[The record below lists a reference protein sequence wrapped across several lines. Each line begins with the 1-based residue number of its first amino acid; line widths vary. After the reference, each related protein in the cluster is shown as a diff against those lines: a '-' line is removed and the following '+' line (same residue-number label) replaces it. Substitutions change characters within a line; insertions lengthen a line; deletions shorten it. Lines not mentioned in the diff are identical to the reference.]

1 MGATLRGG
9 NLEEMHQ
16 MAKSFASN
24 AKQLHGIITDLNSRT
39 TGSDNIWTGPA
50 ADRFRNAWQEARGSF
65 EQMRQALDEASSA
78 INKHAQNI
86 EAATR

>member
-1 MGATLRGG
+1 MSATLRGG

-24 AKQLHGIITDLNSRT
+24 SKQLHGIITDLNSRT
-39 TGSDNIWTGPA
+39 TGSENIWTGPA

-78 INKHAQNI
+78 ITKHAQNI